1 MIYLTIPAAFVVLWT
16 LFLAYS
22 ALLPRWKSLRW
33 EVKTVAVFVVLC
45 GVVLDVA
52 INWTIGL
59 ILGIT
64 RDITLSQKCKRVR
77 RDDMGWRG
85 DVAAY
90 LCEHWLSPFDPDH
103 C

>member
-1 MIYLTIPAAFVVLWT
+1 MIYLLPLAPIALWVF
-16 LFLAYS
+16 FLAYTQIK
-22 ALLPRWKSLRW
+22 AKWKSLRL
-33 EVKTVAVFVVLC
+33 EVKVVGVVVVLI
-45 GVVLDVA
+45 GFTIDVA

-59 ILGIT
+59 ALGVT
-64 RDITLSQKCKRVR
+64 RDVTLSQKCKRLR

-90 LCEHWLSPFDPDH
+90 LCETWLNPFDGGDH